1 MGWLQKF
8 WPRRSKFLP
17 GYSDAKY
24 TLLVVAC
31 IGELLQG
38 GLVFGWNALALML
51 TARGTYS
58 SRCNELSQRE
68 CPEAAFTKNTNWA
81 LGLMLAKF
89 MAFVGPDT
97 RAVTFIGSSGVH
109 QRAMRRE

>member
-1 MGWLQKF
+1 MGLLQKF

-68 CPEAAFTKNTNWA
+68 CPACSCFK
-81 LGLMLAKF
+81 LKSG
-89 MAFVGPDT
+89 
-97 RAVTFIGSSGVH
+97 RAP
-109 QRAMRRE
+109 A